1 MPSEQGFQTAFAFSV
16 IIWGCAGAGFKPAS
30 SFPIFFCPLSV
41 LSGFFMSNRPTL
53 LLVDGSSYLYRAYHA
68 MGQNLTAPDGAPTGA
83 LYGVLNMLRRL
94 RSEYPHDYCAV
105 VFDAKGK
112 NFRHQMFEEYKATRP
127 PMPDDLRPQAE
138 ALPDLVRLTGWPVLV
153 IGQVEA
159 DDVIGTLAKQGA
171 EHGLRVIVSTGDKD
185 MAQLVDERVTLVNT
199 MSGETLD
206 IEGVKAK
213 FGVRPDQI
221 RDYLALMGDKVDNV
235 PGVEKCGPKTAVKWL
250 EAYGSLQGV
259 IEHASE
265 IKGKVGENLR
275 AALPRLPLSYDL
287 VTIKT
292 DVDLHAELSDGIE
305 SLRCTTPKWAQLVVD
320 FKRWGFR
327 TWLKEAESRMHEAA
341 DGDLFGSD
349 TIGEQ
354 AALDMETSSERL
366 PEKAV
371 APEKLDYQAV
381 TTEAQFA
388 TLLDKL
394 SQAEKIGI
402 DTETTSL
409 DAMNAALV
417 GISIAFQAGEAVYIP
432 VGHSLTAAP
441 EQLDLQDVLGHLK
454 PYLEN
459 PALKKI
465 GQNLKYDQHV
475 FANYGIAL
483 NGIAGDAMLA
493 SYIIESHLG
502 HGLDELSERWLGL
515 ETITYE
521 SLCGKGAK
529 QIGFADVAIGQATEY
544 AAQDADF
551 ALRLEAH
558 LRAQMDEKQLEMY
571 EKMELPVAQVLFEME
586 RNGVQIDRAE
596 LARQSAELGAE
607 LMKLEQEAYA
617 AAGQPFNLN
626 SPKQLQ
632 EILFDKMGIPTKG
645 LKKTAKG
652 GISTNEAVLEQLAPD
667 YPLPKIILQ
676 NRSLA
681 KLKSTYTDKLPEM
694 ISPKDGRVHTTYA
707 QAVAITGRLASNNPN
722 LQNIPIRTEEG
733 RKVRR
738 AFTAPQGSV
747 IVSADYSQIEL
758 RIMAHLSGDKTLIAA
773 FQNGEDV
780 HRRTAAEV
788 FGTAPENVSSEQRR
802 YAKTINFGLIYGMG
816 QYGLAKSLG
825 IDNLSAKN
833 FIDRYF
839 DRYPGVAEYMQ
850 RTKEQAAAQGYVET
864 LFGRRLYL
872 PDIRNKNANARAGA
886 ERAAINA
893 PMQGT
898 ASDLIKRAMIDV
910 SRWLSECEASPWDE
924 LLQSKLIMQVHDEL
938 VLEVVETELDFVKEK
953 LPQIMAKV
961 DGGLLDVPLVA
972 EVGVGENWEEAH

>member
-1 MPSEQGFQTAFAFSV
+1 MAT
-16 IIWGCAGAGFKPAS
+16 IH
-30 SFPIFFCPLSV
+30 
-41 LSGFFMSNRPTL
+41 TL

-68 MGQNLTAPDGAPTGA
+68 MAQLTAPDGAPTGA
-83 LYGVLNMLRRL
+83 MYGVLNMLRRL
-94 RSEYPHDYCAV
+94 RADYVHDYCAV

-112 NFRHQMFEEYKATRP
+112 NFRHEMFPDYKATRP

-138 ALPDLVRLTGWPVLV
+138 ALPDLVRLMGWPVLV
-153 IGQVEA
+153 IPQVEA
-159 DDVIGTLAKQGA
+159 DDVIGTLAAMAGEA
-171 EHGLRVIVSTGDKD
+171 GWNVVVSTGDKD
-185 MAQLVDERVTLVNT
+185 MAQLVNDRVTLVNT

-206 IEGVKAK
+206 IEGVKEK

-250 EAYGSLQGV
+250 EAYGSLAGV
-259 IEHASE
+259 VEHAAE
-265 IKGKVGENLR
+265 IKGKVGENLQ
-275 AALPRLPLSYDL
+275 AALPQLPLSYDL

-292 DVDLHAELSDGIE
+292 DVDLHTELSDGLE
-305 SLRCTTPKWAQLVVD
+305 SLRRTSPKWSQLAVD

-388 TLLDKL
+388 ALLDKL
-394 SQAEKIGI
+394 SHTDKIGI

-441 EQLDLQDVLGHLK
+441 EQLDLQDVLGRLK
-454 PYLEN
+454 PHLEN

-483 NGIAGDAMLA
+483 NGIVGDSMLA

-529 QIGFADVAIGQATEY
+529 QIGFADVAIEQATEY

-558 LRAQMDEKQLEMY
+558 LRAQMDAKQLEMY

-722 LQNIPIRTEEG
+722 LQNIPIRTAEG
-733 RKVRR
+733 RRVRR

-788 FGTAPENVSSEQRR
+788 FGIAPENVSSEQRR

-825 IDNLSAKN
+825 IDNLSAKT

-839 DRYPGVAEYMQ
+839 ARYPGVAEYMQ
-850 RTKEQAAAQGYVET
+850 RTKEQAAAQGFVET
-864 LFGRRLYL
+864 MFGRRLYL

-910 SRWLSECEASPWDE
+910 SRWLASDD
-924 LLQSKLIMQVHDEL
+924 LKSKLIMQVHDEL
-938 VLEVVETELDFVKEK
+938 VLEVPEAELDLVKEK

-961 DGGLLDVPLVA
+961 DEGMLKVPLVA
-972 EVGVGENWEEAH
+972 EVGVGMNWEEAH

>member
-1 MPSEQGFQTAFAFSV
+1 
-16 IIWGCAGAGFKPAS
+16 
-30 SFPIFFCPLSV
+30 
-41 LSGFFMSNRPTL
+41 MSNRPTL

-292 DVDLHAELSDGIE
+292 DVDLHAELSDGLE
-305 SLRCTTPKWAQLVVD
+305 SLRRTAPKWAQLVVD

-558 LRAQMDEKQLEMY
+558 LHAQMDEKQLEMY

-722 LQNIPIRTEEG
+722 LQNIPIRTAEG
-733 RKVRR
+733 RRVRR

-788 FGTAPENVSSEQRR
+788 FGIAPENVSSEQRR

-825 IDNLSAKN
+825 IDNISAKN

-839 DRYPGVAEYMQ
+839 ARYPGVAEYMQ

-910 SRWLSECEASPWDE
+910 RNWLSDGIG
-924 LLQSKLIMQVHDEL
+924 SKLVMQVHDEL

>member
-1 MPSEQGFQTAFAFSV
+1 
-16 IIWGCAGAGFKPAS
+16 
-30 SFPIFFCPLSV
+30 
-41 LSGFFMSNRPTL
+41 MSNRPTL

-68 MGQNLTAPDGAPTGA
+68 MAQLTAPDGAPTGA
-83 LYGVLNMLRRL
+83 MYGVLNMLRRL
-94 RSEYPHDYCAV
+94 RADYVHDYCAV

-112 NFRHQMFEEYKATRP
+112 NFRHEMFSDYKATRP

-259 IEHASE
+259 IEHAAE
-265 IKGKVGENLR
+265 IKGKVGENLQ
-275 AALPRLPLSYDL
+275 AALPQLPLSYDL

-305 SLRCTTPKWAQLVVD
+305 SLRRTTPKWAQLVVD

-327 TWLKEAESRMHEAA
+327 TWLKEAESNMNTGST
-341 DGDLFGSD
+341 DDLFGSD
-349 TIGEQ
+349 SIGEQ
-354 AALDMETSSERL
+354 AALNAEMPFEKQA
-366 PEKAV
+366 EKAT

-388 TLLDKL
+388 ALLDKL
-394 SQAEKIGI
+394 SRADTIGI

-409 DAMNAALV
+409 DAMNASLV

-441 EQLDLQDVLGHLK
+441 EQLDLQDVLGRLK
-454 PYLEN
+454 PHLEN

-529 QIGFADVAIGQATEY
+529 QIGFADVAIEQATEY

-558 LRAQMDEKQLEMY
+558 LRAQMDAKQLEMY

-722 LQNIPIRTEEG
+722 LQNIPIRTAEG
-733 RKVRR
+733 RRVRR

-788 FGTAPENVSSEQRR
+788 FGIAPENVSPEQRR

-825 IDNLSAKN
+825 IDNISAKN

-839 DRYPGVAEYMQ
+839 ARYPGVAEYMQ
-850 RTKEQAAAQGYVET
+850 RTKEQAAAQGFVET

-872 PDIRNKNANARAGA
+872 PDIHNKNANARAGA

-961 DGGLLDVPLVA
+961 GGGLLDVPLVA
-972 EVGVGENWEEAH
+972 EVGVGEYWEEAH

>member
-1 MPSEQGFQTAFAFSV
+1 M
-16 IIWGCAGAGFKPAS
+16 S
-30 SFPIFFCPLSV
+30 S
-41 LSGFFMSNRPTL
+41 RPTL

-68 MGQNLTAPDGAPTGA
+68 MAQLTAPDGAPTGA

-94 RSEYPHDYCAV
+94 RADYVHDYCAV

-112 NFRHQMFEEYKATRP
+112 NFRHEMFADYKATRP

-138 ALPDLVRLTGWPVLV
+138 ALPDLVRLMGWPVLV
-153 IGQVEA
+153 VPQVEA
-159 DDVIGTLAKQGA
+159 DDVIGTLAAQGGA
-171 EHGLRVIVSTGDKD
+171 AGWDVVISTGDKD
-185 MAQLVDERVTLVNT
+185 MAQLVNERVTLVNT

-206 IEGVKAK
+206 IDGVKAK
-213 FGVRPDQI
+213 FGVRPNQI

-250 EAYGSLQGV
+250 EAYETLSGV
-259 IEHASE
+259 MEHAGE
-265 IKGKVGENLR
+265 IKGKVGENLQ
-275 AALPRLPLSYDL
+275 AALSQLPLSYDL

-292 DVDLHAELSDGIE
+292 DVDLHAELSDGLE
-305 SLRCTTPKWAQLVVD
+305 SLRRTPPKWAQLAAD
-320 FKRWGFR
+320 FKRWGFK

-341 DGDLFGSD
+341 DGDLFGSAD
-349 TIGEQ
+349 VGER
-354 AALDMETSSERL
+354 AALALEMPSEKQ
-366 PEKAV
+366 PEKAA
-371 APEKLDYQAV
+371 APEKLNYQAV
-381 TTEAQFA
+381 TTETELAA
-388 TLLDKL
+388 LLDKL
-394 SQAEKIGI
+394 SKAEQIGI

-409 DAMNAALV
+409 DAMTAQLV

-432 VGHSLTAAP
+432 LGHSLTAAP
-441 EQLDLQDVLGHLK
+441 QQLDLQNTLGRLK

-459 PALKKI
+459 GSLKKI

-483 NGIAGDAMLA
+483 RGIAGDAMLA
-493 SYIIESHLG
+493 SYIVESHLG

-515 ETITYE
+515 PTITYE

-529 QIGFADVAIGQATEY
+529 QISFADVAVEQATEY

-558 LRAQMDEKQLEMY
+558 LRAQMDDKQLEMY
-571 EKMELPVAQVLFEME
+571 RDMELPVAQVLFEME
-586 RNGVQIDRAE
+586 RNGVHIDRAE
-596 LARQSAELGAE
+596 LAAQSSELGAA
-607 LMKLEQEAYA
+607 LLKLEEQAFQT
-617 AAGQPFNLN
+617 AGQPFNLN

-645 LKKTAKG
+645 LKKTASG

-667 YPLPKIILQ
+667 YPLPKIILE

-694 ISPKDGRVHTTYA
+694 INPRTGRVHTTYA
-707 QAVAITGRLASNNPN
+707 QAVAITGRLASSNPN
-722 LQNIPIRTEEG
+722 LQNIPLRTAEG
-733 RKVRR
+733 RRVRR
-738 AFTAPQGSV
+738 AFTAPEGRL

-758 RIMAHLSGDKTLIAA
+758 RIMAHLSGDKTLMAA

-788 FGTAPENVSSEQRR
+788 FGIAPENVSPEQRR

-839 DRYPGVAEYMQ
+839 ARYPGVAEYMQ
-850 RTKEQAAAQGYVET
+850 RTKEAAAAQGYVET

-872 PDIRNKNANARAGA
+872 PDIRAKNANVRAGA

-898 ASDLIKRAMIDV
+898 ASDLIKRAMIAV
-910 SRWLSECEASPWDE
+910 SNRLHSDGLA
-924 LLQSKLIMQVHDEL
+924 SKLIMQVHDEL
-938 VLEVVETELDFVKEK
+938 VLEVLESELETVKEM
-953 LPQIMAKV
+953 LPQVMAEV
-961 DGGLLDVPLVA
+961 DGGLLNVPLVA
-972 EVGVGENWEEAH
+972 EVGIGGNWDDAH

>member
-1 MPSEQGFQTAFAFSV
+1 
-16 IIWGCAGAGFKPAS
+16 
-30 SFPIFFCPLSV
+30 
-41 LSGFFMSNRPTL
+41 MSNRPTL

-68 MGQNLTAPDGAPTGA
+68 MGQNLSAPDGVPTGA

-259 IEHASE
+259 MEHASE

-305 SLRCTTPKWAQLVVD
+305 SLRRTAPKWAQLVVD

-327 TWLKEAESRMHEAA
+327 TWLKEAESNMNTGST
-341 DGDLFGSD
+341 DDLFGSD
-349 TIGEQ
+349 SIGEQ
-354 AALDMETSSERL
+354 AALNAEMPFEKQA
-366 PEKAV
+366 EKAT

-388 TLLDKL
+388 ALLDKL
-394 SQAEKIGI
+394 SRADTIGI

-409 DAMNAALV
+409 DAMNASLV

-441 EQLDLQDVLGHLK
+441 EQLDLQDVLGRLK
-454 PYLEN
+454 PHLGN

-596 LARQSAELGAE
+596 LTRQSAELGAE

-722 LQNIPIRTEEG
+722 LQNIPIRTAEG
-733 RKVRR
+733 RRVRR

-839 DRYPGVAEYMQ
+839 ARYPGVAEYMQ

-872 PDIRNKNANARAGA
+872 PDIRNKNTNARAGA

-910 SRWLSECEASPWDE
+910 RNCLSDGIG
-924 LLQSKLIMQVHDEL
+924 SKLVMQVHDEL

>member
-1 MPSEQGFQTAFAFSV
+1 
-16 IIWGCAGAGFKPAS
+16 
-30 SFPIFFCPLSV
+30 
-41 LSGFFMSNRPTL
+41 MSNRPTL

-68 MGQNLTAPDGAPTGA
+68 MAQLTAPDGAPTGA

-250 EAYGSLQGV
+250 EAYGSLAGV
-259 IEHASE
+259 MEHAAE

-275 AALPRLPLSYDL
+275 AALQRLPLSYDL

-292 DVDLHAELSDGIE
+292 DVDLHTELSDGIE
-305 SLRCTTPKWAQLVVD
+305 SLRRTAPKWAQLVVD

-349 TIGEQ
+349 SIGEQ
-354 AALDMETSSERL
+354 AALNAEVPSEKQ
-366 PEKAV
+366 PELAPT
-371 APEKLDYQAV
+371 PEKLDYQAV
-381 TTEAQFA
+381 TTEAQLA
-388 TLLDKL
+388 ALLDKL
-394 SQAEKIGI
+394 SQADTIGI

-409 DAMNAALV
+409 DAMNASLV
-417 GISIAFQAGEAVYIP
+417 GISIAFQAGEAIYIP

-441 EQLDLQDVLGHLK
+441 EQIDLQDVLGRLK
-454 PYLEN
+454 PHLEN

-722 LQNIPIRTEEG
+722 LQNIPIRTAEG
-733 RKVRR
+733 RRVRR

-758 RIMAHLSGDKTLIAA
+758 RIMAHLSGDKTLITA

-788 FGTAPENVSSEQRR
+788 FGIAPENVSSEQRR

-825 IDNLSAKN
+825 IDNISAKT

-839 DRYPGVAEYMQ
+839 ARYPGVAEYMQ
-850 RTKEQAAAQGYVET
+850 RTKEQAAAQGFVET

-910 SRWLSECEASPWDE
+910 RNCLSDGIG
-924 LLQSKLIMQVHDEL
+924 SKLVMQVHDEL

>member
-1 MPSEQGFQTAFAFSV
+1 
-16 IIWGCAGAGFKPAS
+16 
-30 SFPIFFCPLSV
+30 
-41 LSGFFMSNRPTL
+41 MSKPTL

-68 MGQNLTAPDGAPTGA
+68 MAQLSAPDGAPTGA

-94 RSEYPHDYCAV
+94 RADYVHDYCAV

-112 NFRHQMFEEYKATRP
+112 NFRHEMFPEYKATRP

-138 ALPDLVRLTGWPVLV
+138 ALPNLVRLMGWPVLV
-153 IGQVEA
+153 IPQVEA
-159 DDVIGTLAKQGA
+159 DDVIGTLAAMAGEA
-171 EHGLRVIVSTGDKD
+171 GWNVVVSTGDKD
-185 MAQLVDERVTLVNT
+185 MAQLVNERVTLVNT
-199 MSGETLD
+199 MSGEKLD
-206 IEGVKAK
+206 IEGVKEK

-250 EAYGSLQGV
+250 EAYGSLAGV
-259 IEHASE
+259 VEHAAE
-265 IKGKVGENLR
+265 IKGKVGENLQ
-275 AALPRLPLSYDL
+275 AALPQLPLSYDL

-292 DVDLHAELSDGIE
+292 DVDLHSELSDGLE
-305 SLRCTTPKWAQLVVD
+305 SLRRTSPKWSQLAVD

-341 DGDLFGSD
+341 DSDLFGSD

-366 PEKAV
+366 PEKAI

-388 TLLDKL
+388 ALLDKL
-394 SQAEKIGI
+394 SQADKIGI

-409 DAMNAALV
+409 DAMNASLV
-417 GISIAFQAGEAVYIP
+417 GISIALQSGEAVYIP

-441 EQLDLQDVLGHLK
+441 EQLDLQDVLGRLK
-454 PYLEN
+454 PHLEN

-529 QIGFADVAIGQATEY
+529 QIGFADVAIEQATEY

-558 LRAQMDEKQLEMY
+558 LRAQMDTKQLEMY

-652 GISTNEAVLEQLAPD
+652 SISTNEAVLEQLAPD

-722 LQNIPIRTEEG
+722 LQNIPIRTAEG
-733 RKVRR
+733 RRVRR

-788 FGTAPENVSSEQRR
+788 FGIAPENVSSEQRR

-825 IDNLSAKN
+825 IDNLSAKT

-839 DRYPGVAEYMQ
+839 ARYPGVAEYMQ

-872 PDIRNKNANARAGA
+872 PDIHNKNANARAGA

-910 SRWLSECEASPWDE
+910 SLWLSDD

-938 VLEVVETELDFVKEK
+938 VLEVPEAELDLVKEK

-961 DGGLLDVPLVA
+961 DEGMLKVPLVA
-972 EVGVGENWEEAH
+972 EVGVGMNWEEAH

>member
-1 MPSEQGFQTAFAFSV
+1 
-16 IIWGCAGAGFKPAS
+16 
-30 SFPIFFCPLSV
+30 
-41 LSGFFMSNRPTL
+41 MSNRPTL

-265 IKGKVGENLR
+265 IKGKVGENLQ
-275 AALPRLPLSYDL
+275 AALPQLPLSYDL

-305 SLRCTTPKWAQLVVD
+305 SLRRTAPKWAQLVVD

-327 TWLKEAESRMHEAA
+327 TWLKEAESNMNTGST
-341 DGDLFGSD
+341 DDLFGSD
-349 TIGEQ
+349 SIGEQ
-354 AALDMETSSERL
+354 AALNAEMPFEKQA
-366 PEKAV
+366 EKAT

-388 TLLDKL
+388 ALLDKL
-394 SQAEKIGI
+394 SRADTIGI

-409 DAMNAALV
+409 DAMNASLV

-441 EQLDLQDVLGHLK
+441 EQLDLQDVLGRLK
-454 PYLEN
+454 PHLEN

-586 RNGVQIDRAE
+586 RNGVQIDRTE
-596 LARQSAELGAE
+596 LARQSAELGVE

-681 KLKSTYTDKLPEM
+681 KLKSTYTDKLPDM
-694 ISPKDGRVHTTYA
+694 ISPRDNRVHTTYA

-722 LQNIPIRTEEG
+722 LQNIPIRTAEG
-733 RKVRR
+733 RRVRR
-738 AFTAPQGSV
+738 AFTAPPGSV

-788 FGTAPENVSSEQRR
+788 FGTAPENVSPEQRR

-839 DRYPGVAEYMQ
+839 ARYPGVAEYMQ
-850 RTKEQAAAQGYVET
+850 RTKEQAAAQGFVET

-910 SRWLSECEASPWDE
+910 SRWLVSDD
-924 LLQSKLIMQVHDEL
+924 LKSKLIMQVHDEL

-961 DGGLLDVPLVA
+961 GGGLLDVPLVA

>member
-1 MPSEQGFQTAFAFSV
+1 
-16 IIWGCAGAGFKPAS
+16 
-30 SFPIFFCPLSV
+30 
-41 LSGFFMSNRPTL
+41 MSKPTL

-68 MGQNLTAPDGAPTGA
+68 MAQLSAPDGAPTGA

-94 RSEYPHDYCAV
+94 RADYVHDYCAV

-112 NFRHQMFEEYKATRP
+112 NFRHEMFPDYKATRP
-127 PMPDDLRPQAE
+127 PMPNDLRPQAE
-138 ALPDLVRLTGWPVLV
+138 ALPDLVRLMGWPVLV
-153 IGQVEA
+153 IPQVEA
-159 DDVIGTLAKQGA
+159 DDVIGTLAAMAGEA
-171 EHGLRVIVSTGDKD
+171 GWNVVVSTGDKD
-185 MAQLVDERVTLVNT
+185 MAQLVNDRVTLVNT

-206 IEGVKAK
+206 IEGVKEK

-250 EAYGSLQGV
+250 EAYGSLAGV
-259 IEHASE
+259 MEHAAE
-265 IKGKVGENLR
+265 IKGKVGENLQ
-275 AALPRLPLSYDL
+275 AALPQLPLSYDL

-292 DVDLHAELSDGIE
+292 DVDLHTELSDGLE
-305 SLRCTTPKWAQLVVD
+305 SLRRTSPKWSQLAVD

-354 AALDMETSSERL
+354 AAL
-366 PEKAV
+366 
-371 APEKLDYQAV
+371 
-381 TTEAQFA
+381 FA
-388 TLLDKL
+388 EMP
-394 SQAEKIGI
+394 SVEEKITAPTVPIHYRVITTHKSLNKLLNMLSSAARHKGGRNPIHLTSLRKRKNARTSFKDNFLSTKRKNRIAKNAIPRPVAI

-441 EQLDLQDVLGHLK
+441 EQLDLQDVLGRLK
-454 PYLEN
+454 PHLEN

-558 LRAQMDEKQLEMY
+558 LRAQMDAKQLEMY

-722 LQNIPIRTEEG
+722 LQNIPIRTAEG
-733 RKVRR
+733 RRVRR

-788 FGTAPENVSSEQRR
+788 FGIAPENVSSEQRR

-825 IDNLSAKN
+825 IDNLSAKT

-839 DRYPGVAEYMQ
+839 ARYPGVAEYMQ
-850 RTKEQAAAQGYVET
+850 RTKEQAAAQGFVET

-910 SRWLSECEASPWDE
+910 SHWLISDD
-924 LLQSKLIMQVHDEL
+924 LQSKLIMQVHDEL
-938 VLEVVETELDFVKEK
+938 VLEVPEAELDLVKEK

-961 DGGLLDVPLVA
+961 DEGMLKVPLVA
-972 EVGVGENWEEAH
+972 EVGVGMNWEEAH

>member
-1 MPSEQGFQTAFAFSV
+1 
-16 IIWGCAGAGFKPAS
+16 
-30 SFPIFFCPLSV
+30 
-41 LSGFFMSNRPTL
+41 MSNRPTL

-259 IEHASE
+259 MEHASE

-305 SLRCTTPKWAQLVVD
+305 SLRRTAPKWAQLVVD

-327 TWLKEAESRMHEAA
+327 TWLKEAESNMNTGST
-341 DGDLFGSD
+341 DDVFGSD
-349 TIGEQ
+349 SIGEQ
-354 AALDMETSSERL
+354 AALNAEMPSEKQA
-366 PEKAV
+366 EKAT
-371 APEKLDYQAV
+371 APERLDYQAV

-388 TLLDKL
+388 ALLDKL
-394 SQAEKIGI
+394 SRANTIGI

-409 DAMNAALV
+409 DAMNASLV

-441 EQLDLQDVLGHLK
+441 EQLDLQDVLGRLK
-454 PYLEN
+454 PHLGN

-607 LMKLEQEAYA
+607 LMKLEQQAYA
-617 AAGQPFNLN
+617 AADQPFNLN

-722 LQNIPIRTEEG
+722 LQNIPIRTAEG
-733 RKVRR
+733 RRVRR

-780 HRRTAAEV
+780 HRHTAAEV

-839 DRYPGVAEYMQ
+839 ARYPGVAEYMQ

-910 SRWLSECEASPWDE
+910 RNCLSDGIG
-924 LLQSKLIMQVHDEL
+924 SKLVMQVHDEL

>member
-1 MPSEQGFQTAFAFSV
+1 
-16 IIWGCAGAGFKPAS
+16 
-30 SFPIFFCPLSV
+30 
-41 LSGFFMSNRPTL
+41 MSNKPTL

-68 MGQNLTAPDGAPTGA
+68 MGQNLSAPDGAPTGA
-83 LYGVLNMLRRL
+83 MYGVLNMLRRL
-94 RSEYPHDYCAV
+94 RADYVHDYCAV

-112 NFRHQMFEEYKATRP
+112 NFRHEMFPDYKATRP
-127 PMPDDLRPQAE
+127 PMPDDLCPQAE
-138 ALPDLVRLTGWPVLV
+138 ALPDLVRLMGWPVLV
-153 IGQVEA
+153 IPQVEA
-159 DDVIGTLAKQGA
+159 DDVIGTLAKMASEAGWN
-171 EHGLRVIVSTGDKD
+171 VVVSTGDKD
-185 MAQLVDERVTLVNT
+185 MAQLVNERVTLVNT

-206 IEGVKAK
+206 IEGVKEK

-250 EAYGSLQGV
+250 EAYGSLAGV
-259 IEHASE
+259 MEHAAE
-265 IKGKVGENLR
+265 IKGKVGENLQ
-275 AALPRLPLSYDL
+275 AALEQLPLSYNL

-292 DVDLHAELSDGIE
+292 DVDLHTELSDGLE
-305 SLRCTTPKWAQLVVD
+305 SLRRTSPKWSQLAVD

-354 AALDMETSSERL
+354 AALDMETQ
-366 PEKAV
+366 PEKQPELAP
-371 APEKLDYQAV
+371 APEKLDYQAI

-388 TLLDKL
+388 ALLDKL
-394 SQAEKIGI
+394 AQADKIGI

-441 EQLDLQDVLGHLK
+441 EQLDLQDVLGRLK
-454 PYLEN
+454 PHLEN

-475 FANYGIAL
+475 FANYDIAL
-483 NGIAGDAMLA
+483 NGIAGDSMLA

-529 QIGFADVAIGQATEY
+529 QISFADVAIGQATEY

-558 LRAQMDEKQLEMY
+558 LRAQMDAKQLEMY

-694 ISPKDGRVHTTYA
+694 ITA
-707 QAVAITGRLASNNPN
+707 
-722 LQNIPIRTEEG
+722 EG
-733 RKVRR
+733 RRVRR

-825 IDNLSAKN
+825 IDNISAKN

-839 DRYPGVAEYMQ
+839 ARYPSVAEYMQ
-850 RTKEQAAAQGYVET
+850 RTKEQAADQGFVET

-872 PDIRNKNANARAGA
+872 PDIHNKNANARAGA

-910 SRWLSECEASPWDE
+910 SRWLD
-924 LLQSKLIMQVHDEL
+924 LDGLKTKLIMQVHDEL
-938 VLEVVETELDFVKEK
+938 VLEVPEAELDLVKEK

-961 DGGLLDVPLVA
+961 DEGMLNVPLVA
-972 EVGVGENWEEAH
+972 EVGVGMNWEEAH

>member
-1 MPSEQGFQTAFAFSV
+1 
-16 IIWGCAGAGFKPAS
+16 
-30 SFPIFFCPLSV
+30 
-41 LSGFFMSNRPTL
+41 MSNRPTL

-199 MSGETLD
+199 MSSETLD

-250 EAYGSLQGV
+250 EAYGSLAGV
-259 IEHASE
+259 MEHASE
-265 IKGKVGENLR
+265 IKGKVGENLQ
-275 AALPRLPLSYDL
+275 AALPQLPLSYDL

-305 SLRCTTPKWAQLVVD
+305 SLRRTTPKWAQLVVD

-327 TWLKEAESRMHEAA
+327 TWLKEAESNMNTGST
-341 DGDLFGSD
+341 DDLFGSD
-349 TIGEQ
+349 SIGEQ
-354 AALDMETSSERL
+354 AALNAEMPFEKQA
-366 PEKAV
+366 EKAT

-388 TLLDKL
+388 ALLDKL
-394 SQAEKIGI
+394 SRADTIGI

-409 DAMNAALV
+409 DAMNASLV

-441 EQLDLQDVLGHLK
+441 EQLDLQDVLGRLK
-454 PYLEN
+454 PHLEN

-483 NGIAGDAMLA
+483 NGIAGDSMLA

-502 HGLDELSERWLGL
+502 HGLDELSGRWLGL

-924 LLQSKLIMQVHDEL
+924 LLQSKLVMQVHDEL

>member
-1 MPSEQGFQTAFAFSV
+1 
-16 IIWGCAGAGFKPAS
+16 
-30 SFPIFFCPLSV
+30 
-41 LSGFFMSNRPTL
+41 MSNRPTL

-259 IEHASE
+259 MEHASE

-305 SLRCTTPKWAQLVVD
+305 SLRRTAPKWAQLVVD

-327 TWLKEAESRMHEAA
+327 TWLKEAESNMNTGST
-341 DGDLFGSD
+341 DDVFGSD
-349 TIGEQ
+349 SIGEQ
-354 AALDMETSSERL
+354 AALNAEMPSEKQA
-366 PEKAV
+366 EKAT
-371 APEKLDYQAV
+371 APERLDYQAV
-381 TTEAQFA
+381 TTETQFA
-388 TLLDKL
+388 ALLDKL
-394 SQAEKIGI
+394 SRANTIGI

-409 DAMNAALV
+409 DAMNASLV

-441 EQLDLQDVLGHLK
+441 EQLDLQDVLGRLK
-454 PYLEN
+454 PHLGN

-607 LMKLEQEAYA
+607 LMKLEQQAYA
-617 AAGQPFNLN
+617 AADQPFNLN

-722 LQNIPIRTEEG
+722 LQNIPIRTAEG
-733 RKVRR
+733 RRVRR

-839 DRYPGVAEYMQ
+839 ARYPGVAEYMQ

-910 SRWLSECEASPWDE
+910 RNCLSDGIG
-924 LLQSKLIMQVHDEL
+924 SKLVMQVHDEL

>member
-1 MPSEQGFQTAFAFSV
+1 
-16 IIWGCAGAGFKPAS
+16 
-30 SFPIFFCPLSV
+30 
-41 LSGFFMSNRPTL
+41 MSNRPTL

-199 MSGETLD
+199 MSSETLD

-250 EAYGSLQGV
+250 EAYGSLAGV
-259 IEHASE
+259 MEHASE
-265 IKGKVGENLR
+265 IKGKVGENLQ
-275 AALPRLPLSYDL
+275 AALPQLPLSYDL

-305 SLRCTTPKWAQLVVD
+305 SLRRTTPKWAQLVVD

-327 TWLKEAESRMHEAA
+327 TWLKEAESNMNTGST
-341 DGDLFGSD
+341 DDLFGSD
-349 TIGEQ
+349 SIGEQ
-354 AALDMETSSERL
+354 AALNAEMPFEKQA
-366 PEKAV
+366 EKAT

-388 TLLDKL
+388 ALLDKL
-394 SQAEKIGI
+394 SRADTIGI

-409 DAMNAALV
+409 DAMNASLV

-441 EQLDLQDVLGHLK
+441 EQLDLQDVLGRLK
-454 PYLEN
+454 PHLGN

-617 AAGQPFNLN
+617 AASQPFNLN

-839 DRYPGVAEYMQ
+839 ARYPGVAEYMQ

>member
-1 MPSEQGFQTAFAFSV
+1 
-16 IIWGCAGAGFKPAS
+16 
-30 SFPIFFCPLSV
+30 
-41 LSGFFMSNRPTL
+41 MSKPTL

-68 MGQNLTAPDGAPTGA
+68 MAQLSAPDGAPTGA

-94 RSEYPHDYCAV
+94 RADYVHDYCAV

-112 NFRHQMFEEYKATRP
+112 NFRHEMFPDYKATRP

-138 ALPDLVRLTGWPVLV
+138 ALPDLVRLMGWPVLV
-153 IGQVEA
+153 IPQVEA
-159 DDVIGTLAKQGA
+159 DDVIGTLAAMAGEA
-171 EHGLRVIVSTGDKD
+171 GWNVVVSTGDKD
-185 MAQLVDERVTLVNT
+185 MAQLVNERVTLVNT

-206 IEGVKAK
+206 IEGVKEK

-250 EAYGSLQGV
+250 EAYGSLAGV
-259 IEHASE
+259 MEHAAE
-265 IKGKVGENLR
+265 IKGKVGENLQ
-275 AALPRLPLSYDL
+275 AALPQLPLSYDL

-292 DVDLHAELSDGIE
+292 DVDLHAELSEGLE
-305 SLRCTTPKWAQLVVD
+305 SLRRTSPKWSQLAVD

-354 AALDMETSSERL
+354 AAL
-366 PEKAV
+366 
-371 APEKLDYQAV
+371 
-381 TTEAQFA
+381 FA
-388 TLLDKL
+388 EMP
-394 SQAEKIGI
+394 SVEEKITAPNVPIHYRVITTHKSLNKLLSMLSSAARHKGGRNPIHLTSLRKRKNARTSFKDSFLSTKRKKRIAKNAIPRPVAI

-409 DAMNAALV
+409 DAMNASLV

-441 EQLDLQDVLGHLK
+441 EQLDLQDVLGRLK
-454 PYLEN
+454 PHLEN

-529 QIGFADVAIGQATEY
+529 QISFADVAIEQATEY

-558 LRAQMDEKQLEMY
+558 LRAQMDAKQLEMY

-722 LQNIPIRTEEG
+722 LQNIPIRTAEG
-733 RKVRR
+733 RRVRR

-788 FGTAPENVSSEQRR
+788 FGTAPENVSPEQRR

-825 IDNLSAKN
+825 IDNLSAKT

-839 DRYPGVAEYMQ
+839 ARYPGVAEYMQ
-850 RTKEQAAAQGYVET
+850 RTKEQAAAQGFVET

-910 SRWLSECEASPWDE
+910 SRWLVSDD
-924 LLQSKLIMQVHDEL
+924 LKSKLIMQVHDEL
-938 VLEVVETELDFVKEK
+938 VLEVPEAELDLVKEK

-961 DGGLLDVPLVA
+961 DEGMLKVPLVA
-972 EVGVGENWEEAH
+972 EVGVGMNWEEAH

>member
-1 MPSEQGFQTAFAFSV
+1 MAT
-16 IIWGCAGAGFKPAS
+16 IH
-30 SFPIFFCPLSV
+30 
-41 LSGFFMSNRPTL
+41 TL

-68 MGQNLTAPDGAPTGA
+68 MAQLTAPDGAPTGA

-94 RSEYPHDYCAV
+94 RADYVHDYCAV

-112 NFRHQMFEEYKATRP
+112 NFRHEMFPDYKATRP

-138 ALPDLVRLTGWPVLV
+138 ALPDLVRLMGWPVLV
-153 IGQVEA
+153 IPQVEA
-159 DDVIGTLAKQGA
+159 DDVIGTLAKMASEVGWN
-171 EHGLRVIVSTGDKD
+171 VVVSTGDKD
-185 MAQLVDERVTLVNT
+185 MAQLVNERVTLVNT

-206 IEGVKAK
+206 IEGVKEK

-250 EAYGSLQGV
+250 EAYGSLAGV
-259 IEHASE
+259 MEHVGE
-265 IKGKVGENLR
+265 VKGKVGENLQ
-275 AALPRLPLSYDL
+275 AALEQLPLSYDL

-292 DVDLHAELSDGIE
+292 DVDLHTELSDGIE
-305 SLRCTTPKWAQLVVD
+305 SLRRTSPKWSQLAVD

-366 PEKAV
+366 HEKAV

-381 TTEAQFA
+381 ITEAQFA
-388 TLLDKL
+388 ALLDKL
-394 SQAEKIGI
+394 AQTDKIGI

-409 DAMNAALV
+409 DAMNASLV

-441 EQLDLQDVLGHLK
+441 EQLDLQDVLGRLK
-454 PYLEN
+454 PHLEN

-502 HGLDELSERWLGL
+502 HGLDELSGRWLGL

-558 LRAQMDEKQLEMY
+558 LRAQMDAKQLEMY

-694 ISPKDGRVHTTYA
+694 ISPRDNRVHTTYA

-722 LQNIPIRTEEG
+722 LQNIPIRTAEG
-733 RKVRR
+733 RRVRR
-738 AFTAPQGSV
+738 AFTAPPGSV

-788 FGTAPENVSSEQRR
+788 FGTAPENVSPEQRR

-839 DRYPGVAEYMQ
+839 ARYPGVAEYMQ
-850 RTKEQAAAQGYVET
+850 RTKEQAAAQGFVET

-910 SRWLSECEASPWDE
+910 SRWLVSDD
-924 LLQSKLIMQVHDEL
+924 LKSKLIMQVHDEL
-938 VLEVVETELDFVKEK
+938 VLEVPEAELDLVKEK

-961 DGGLLDVPLVA
+961 DEGMLKVPLVA

>member
-1 MPSEQGFQTAFAFSV
+1 
-16 IIWGCAGAGFKPAS
+16 
-30 SFPIFFCPLSV
+30 
-41 LSGFFMSNRPTL
+41 MSNRPTL

-185 MAQLVDERVTLVNT
+185 MAHLVDERVTLVNT

-259 IEHASE
+259 MEHASE

-305 SLRCTTPKWAQLVVD
+305 SLRRTAPKWAQLVVD

-327 TWLKEAESRMHEAA
+327 TWLKEAESNMNTGST
-341 DGDLFGSD
+341 DDVFGSD
-349 TIGEQ
+349 SIGEQ
-354 AALDMETSSERL
+354 AALNAEMPSEKQA
-366 PEKAV
+366 EKAT
-371 APEKLDYQAV
+371 APERLDYQAV

-388 TLLDKL
+388 ALLDKL
-394 SQAEKIGI
+394 SRANTIGI

-409 DAMNAALV
+409 DAMNASLV

-441 EQLDLQDVLGHLK
+441 EQLDLQDVLGRLK
-454 PYLEN
+454 PHLGN

-607 LMKLEQEAYA
+607 LMKLEQQAYA
-617 AAGQPFNLN
+617 AADQPFNLN

-722 LQNIPIRTEEG
+722 LQNIPIRTAEG
-733 RKVRR
+733 RRVRR

-839 DRYPGVAEYMQ
+839 ARYPGVAEYMQ

-910 SRWLSECEASPWDE
+910 RNCLSDGIG
-924 LLQSKLIMQVHDEL
+924 SKLVMQVHDEL

>member
-1 MPSEQGFQTAFAFSV
+1 
-16 IIWGCAGAGFKPAS
+16 
-30 SFPIFFCPLSV
+30 
-41 LSGFFMSNRPTL
+41 MSNRPTL

-68 MGQNLTAPDGAPTGA
+68 MAQLTAPDGAPTGA
-83 LYGVLNMLRRL
+83 MYGVLNMLRRL
-94 RSEYPHDYCAV
+94 RADYVHDYCAV

-112 NFRHQMFEEYKATRP
+112 NFRHEMFPDYKATRP

-138 ALPDLVRLTGWPVLV
+138 ALPDLVRLIGWPVLV
-153 IGQVEA
+153 IPQVEA
-159 DDVIGTLAKQGA
+159 DDVIGTLAAMAGEA
-171 EHGLRVIVSTGDKD
+171 GWNVVVSTGDKD
-185 MAQLVDERVTLVNT
+185 MAQLVNERVTLVNT

-250 EAYGSLQGV
+250 EAYGSLAGV
-259 IEHASE
+259 MEHAAE

-275 AALPRLPLSYDL
+275 AALQRLPLSYDL

-292 DVDLHAELSDGIE
+292 DVDLHTELSDGIE
-305 SLRCTTPKWAQLVVD
+305 SLRRTAPKWAQLVVD

-349 TIGEQ
+349 SIGEQ
-354 AALDMETSSERL
+354 AALNAEVPSEKQ
-366 PEKAV
+366 PELAPT
-371 APEKLDYQAV
+371 PEKLDYQAV

-388 TLLDKL
+388 ALLDKL
-394 SQAEKIGI
+394 SRADTIGI

-409 DAMNAALV
+409 DAMNASLV

-441 EQLDLQDVLGHLK
+441 EQLDLQDVLGRLK
-454 PYLEN
+454 PHLEN

-529 QIGFADVAIGQATEY
+529 QISFADVAIGQATEY

-558 LRAQMDEKQLEMY
+558 LRAQMDAKQLEMY

-596 LARQSAELGAE
+596 LSRQSAELGAE

-617 AAGQPFNLN
+617 VAGQPFNLN

-722 LQNIPIRTEEG
+722 LQNIPIRTAEG
-733 RKVRR
+733 RRVRR

-758 RIMAHLSGDKTLIAA
+758 RIMAHLSGDKTLITA

-788 FGTAPENVSSEQRR
+788 FGIAPENVSSEQRR

-825 IDNLSAKN
+825 IDNISAKT

-839 DRYPGVAEYMQ
+839 ARYPGVAEYMQ
-850 RTKEQAAAQGYVET
+850 RTKEQAAAQGFVET

-910 SRWLSECEASPWDE
+910 RNCLSDGIG
-924 LLQSKLIMQVHDEL
+924 SKLVMQVHDEL

>member
-1 MPSEQGFQTAFAFSV
+1 
-16 IIWGCAGAGFKPAS
+16 
-30 SFPIFFCPLSV
+30 
-41 LSGFFMSNRPTL
+41 MSNRPTL

-68 MGQNLTAPDGAPTGA
+68 MAQLTAPDGAPTGA
-83 LYGVLNMLRRL
+83 MYGVLNMLRRL
-94 RSEYPHDYCAV
+94 RADYVHDYCAV

-112 NFRHQMFEEYKATRP
+112 NFRHEMFPDYKATRP

-138 ALPDLVRLTGWPVLV
+138 ALPDLVRLIGWPVLV
-153 IGQVEA
+153 IPQVEA
-159 DDVIGTLAKQGA
+159 DDVIGTLAAMAGEA
-171 EHGLRVIVSTGDKD
+171 GWNVVVSTGDKD
-185 MAQLVDERVTLVNT
+185 MAQLVNERVTLVNT

-250 EAYGSLQGV
+250 EAYGSLAGV
-259 IEHASE
+259 MEHAAE

-275 AALPRLPLSYDL
+275 AALQRLPLSYDL

-292 DVDLHAELSDGIE
+292 DVDLHTELSDGIE
-305 SLRCTTPKWAQLVVD
+305 SLRRTAPKWAQLVVD

-349 TIGEQ
+349 SIGEQ
-354 AALDMETSSERL
+354 AALNAEVPSEKQ
-366 PEKAV
+366 PELAPT
-371 APEKLDYQAV
+371 PEKLDYQAV
-381 TTEAQFA
+381 TTEAQLA
-388 TLLDKL
+388 ALLDKL
-394 SQAEKIGI
+394 SQADTIGI

-409 DAMNAALV
+409 DAMNASLV
-417 GISIAFQAGEAVYIP
+417 GISIAFQAGEAIYIP

-441 EQLDLQDVLGHLK
+441 EQIDLQDVLGRLK
-454 PYLEN
+454 PHLEN

-529 QIGFADVAIGQATEY
+529 QISFADVAIEQATEY

-558 LRAQMDEKQLEMY
+558 LRAQMDAKQLEMY

-596 LARQSAELGAE
+596 LSRQSAELGAE

-617 AAGQPFNLN
+617 VAGQPFNLN

-722 LQNIPIRTEEG
+722 LQNIPIRTAEG
-733 RKVRR
+733 RRVRR

-758 RIMAHLSGDKTLIAA
+758 RIMAHLSGDKTLITA

-788 FGTAPENVSSEQRR
+788 FGIAPENVSSEQRR

-825 IDNLSAKN
+825 IDNISAKT

-839 DRYPGVAEYMQ
+839 ARYPGVAEYMQ
-850 RTKEQAAAQGYVET
+850 RTKEQAAAQGFVET

-910 SRWLSECEASPWDE
+910 RNCLSDGIG
-924 LLQSKLIMQVHDEL
+924 SKLVMQVHDEL

>member
-1 MPSEQGFQTAFAFSV
+1 
-16 IIWGCAGAGFKPAS
+16 
-30 SFPIFFCPLSV
+30 
-41 LSGFFMSNRPTL
+41 MSNRPTL

-68 MGQNLTAPDGAPTGA
+68 MAQLTAPDGAPTGA
-83 LYGVLNMLRRL
+83 MYGVLNMLRRL
-94 RSEYPHDYCAV
+94 RADYVHDYCAV

-112 NFRHQMFEEYKATRP
+112 NFRHEMFPDYKATRP

-138 ALPDLVRLTGWPVLV
+138 ALPDLVRLIGWPVLV

-265 IKGKVGENLR
+265 IKGKVGENLQ
-275 AALPRLPLSYDL
+275 AALPQLPLSYDL

-305 SLRCTTPKWAQLVVD
+305 SLRRTAPKWAQLVVD

-327 TWLKEAESRMHEAA
+327 TWLKEAESNMNTGST
-341 DGDLFGSD
+341 DDLFGSD
-349 TIGEQ
+349 SIGEQ
-354 AALDMETSSERL
+354 AALNAEMPFEKQA
-366 PEKAV
+366 EKAT

-388 TLLDKL
+388 ALLDKL
-394 SQAEKIGI
+394 SRADTIGI

-409 DAMNAALV
+409 DAMNASLV

-441 EQLDLQDVLGHLK
+441 EQLDLQDVLGRLK
-454 PYLEN
+454 PHLEN

-529 QIGFADVAIGQATEY
+529 QISFADVAIGQATEY

-596 LARQSAELGAE
+596 LTRQSAELGAE

-694 ISPKDGRVHTTYA
+694 ISPRDNRVHTTYA

-722 LQNIPIRTEEG
+722 LQNIPIRTAEG
-733 RKVRR
+733 RRVRR
-738 AFTAPQGSV
+738 AFTAPPGSV

-788 FGTAPENVSSEQRR
+788 FGIAPENVSSEQRR

-825 IDNLSAKN
+825 IDNISAKN

-839 DRYPGVAEYMQ
+839 ARYPGVAEYMQ
-850 RTKEQAAAQGYVET
+850 RTKEQAAAQGFVET

-872 PDIRNKNANARAGA
+872 PDIRNKNTNARAGA

-910 SRWLSECEASPWDE
+910 SRWLVSDD
-924 LLQSKLIMQVHDEL
+924 LKSKLIMQVHDEL

-961 DGGLLDVPLVA
+961 GGGLLDVPLVA

>member
-1 MPSEQGFQTAFAFSV
+1 
-16 IIWGCAGAGFKPAS
+16 
-30 SFPIFFCPLSV
+30 
-41 LSGFFMSNRPTL
+41 MSNRPTL

-265 IKGKVGENLR
+265 IKGKVGENLQ
-275 AALPRLPLSYDL
+275 AALPQLPLSYDL

-305 SLRCTTPKWAQLVVD
+305 SLRRTAPKWAQLVVD

-327 TWLKEAESRMHEAA
+327 TWLKEAESNMNTGST
-341 DGDLFGSD
+341 DDLFGSD
-349 TIGEQ
+349 SIGEQ
-354 AALDMETSSERL
+354 AALNAEMPFEKQA
-366 PEKAV
+366 EKAT

-388 TLLDKL
+388 ALLDKL
-394 SQAEKIGI
+394 SRADTIGI

-409 DAMNAALV
+409 DAMNASLV

>member
-1 MPSEQGFQTAFAFSV
+1 
-16 IIWGCAGAGFKPAS
+16 
-30 SFPIFFCPLSV
+30 
-41 LSGFFMSNRPTL
+41 MSNKPTL

-68 MGQNLTAPDGAPTGA
+68 MAQLSAPDGAPTGA

-94 RSEYPHDYCAV
+94 RADYVHDYCAV

-112 NFRHQMFEEYKATRP
+112 NFRHEMFPDYKATRP

-138 ALPDLVRLTGWPVLV
+138 ALPDLVRLMGWPVLV
-153 IGQVEA
+153 IPQVEA
-159 DDVIGTLAKQGA
+159 DDVIGTLAKMASEAGWN
-171 EHGLRVIVSTGDKD
+171 VVVSTGDKD
-185 MAQLVDERVTLVNT
+185 MAQLVNERVTLVNT

-250 EAYGSLQGV
+250 EAYGSLAGV
-259 IEHASE
+259 MEHAAE
-265 IKGKVGENLR
+265 IKGKVGENLQ
-275 AALPRLPLSYDL
+275 AALPQLPLSYDL

-292 DVDLHAELSDGIE
+292 DVDLHTELSDGLE
-305 SLRCTTPKWAQLVVD
+305 SLRRTSPKWSQLAVD

-388 TLLDKL
+388 ALLDKL
-394 SQAEKIGI
+394 SQADAIGI

-441 EQLDLQDVLGHLK
+441 EQLDLQDVLGRLK
-454 PYLEN
+454 PHLEN

-475 FANYGIAL
+475 FANYDIAL
-483 NGIAGDAMLA
+483 NGIAGDSMLA

-558 LRAQMDEKQLEMY
+558 LRAQMDAKQLKMY

-722 LQNIPIRTEEG
+722 LQNIPIRTAEG
-733 RKVRR
+733 RRVRR

-788 FGTAPENVSSEQRR
+788 FGIAPENVSSEQRR

-839 DRYPGVAEYMQ
+839 ARYPGVAEYMQ
-850 RTKEQAAAQGYVET
+850 RTKEQAAAQGFVET

-872 PDIRNKNANARAGA
+872 PDIHNKNANARAGA

-910 SRWLSECEASPWDE
+910 SRWLSDD

-938 VLEVVETELDFVKEK
+938 VLEVLEAELDLVKEK

-961 DGGLLDVPLVA
+961 DEGMLNVPLVA
-972 EVGVGENWEEAH
+972 EVGVGMNWEEAH

>member
-1 MPSEQGFQTAFAFSV
+1 
-16 IIWGCAGAGFKPAS
+16 
-30 SFPIFFCPLSV
+30 
-41 LSGFFMSNRPTL
+41 MSNRPTL

-68 MGQNLTAPDGAPTGA
+68 MAQLTAPDGAPTGA
-83 LYGVLNMLRRL
+83 MYGVLNMLRRL
-94 RSEYPHDYCAV
+94 RADYVHDYCAV

-112 NFRHQMFEEYKATRP
+112 NFRHEMFPDYKATRP

-138 ALPDLVRLTGWPVLV
+138 ALPDLVRLIGWPVLV
-153 IGQVEA
+153 IPQVEA
-159 DDVIGTLAKQGA
+159 DDVIGTLAAMAGEA
-171 EHGLRVIVSTGDKD
+171 GWNVVVSTGDKD
-185 MAQLVDERVTLVNT
+185 MAQLVNERVTLVNT

-250 EAYGSLQGV
+250 EAYGSLAGV
-259 IEHASE
+259 MEHAAE

-275 AALPRLPLSYDL
+275 AALQRLPLSYDL

-292 DVDLHAELSDGIE
+292 DVDLHTELSDGIE
-305 SLRCTTPKWAQLVVD
+305 SLRRTAPKWAQLVVD

-327 TWLKEAESRMHEAA
+327 TWLKEAESNMNTGST
-341 DGDLFGSD
+341 DDLFGSD
-349 TIGEQ
+349 SIGEQ
-354 AALDMETSSERL
+354 AALNAEVPSEKQ
-366 PEKAV
+366 PELAPT
-371 APEKLDYQAV
+371 PEKLDYQAV
-381 TTEAQFA
+381 TTEAQLA
-388 TLLDKL
+388 ALLDKL
-394 SQAEKIGI
+394 SQADTIGI

-409 DAMNAALV
+409 DAMNASLV
-417 GISIAFQAGEAVYIP
+417 GISIAFQAGEAIYIP

-441 EQLDLQDVLGHLK
+441 EQIDLQDVLGRLK
-454 PYLEN
+454 PHLEN

-529 QIGFADVAIGQATEY
+529 QISFADVAIGQATEY

-558 LRAQMDEKQLEMY
+558 LRAQMDAKQLEMY

-596 LARQSAELGAE
+596 LSRQSAELGAE

-617 AAGQPFNLN
+617 VAGQPFNLN

-722 LQNIPIRTEEG
+722 LQNIPIRTAEG
-733 RKVRR
+733 RRVRR

-758 RIMAHLSGDKTLIAA
+758 RIMAHLSGDKTLITA

-788 FGTAPENVSSEQRR
+788 FGIAPENVSSEQRR

-825 IDNLSAKN
+825 IDNISAKT

-839 DRYPGVAEYMQ
+839 ARYPGVAEYMQ
-850 RTKEQAAAQGYVET
+850 RTKEQAAAQGFVET

-910 SRWLSECEASPWDE
+910 RNCLSDGIG
-924 LLQSKLIMQVHDEL
+924 SKLVMQVHDEL

>member
-1 MPSEQGFQTAFAFSV
+1 
-16 IIWGCAGAGFKPAS
+16 
-30 SFPIFFCPLSV
+30 
-41 LSGFFMSNRPTL
+41 MSNKPTL

-68 MGQNLTAPDGAPTGA
+68 MGQNLSAPDGAPTGA
-83 LYGVLNMLRRL
+83 MYGVLNMLRRL
-94 RSEYPHDYCAV
+94 RADYVHDYCAV

-112 NFRHQMFEEYKATRP
+112 NFRHEMFPDYKATRP

-138 ALPDLVRLTGWPVLV
+138 ALPDLVRLMGWPVLV
-153 IGQVEA
+153 IPQVEA
-159 DDVIGTLAKQGA
+159 DDVIGTLVAMAGEA
-171 EHGLRVIVSTGDKD
+171 GWNVVVSTGDKD
-185 MAQLVDERVTLVNT
+185 MAQLVNERVTLVNT
-199 MSGETLD
+199 MSGEMLD
-206 IEGVKAK
+206 IEGVKEK

-250 EAYGSLQGV
+250 EAYGSLAGV
-259 IEHASE
+259 MEHAAE
-265 IKGKVGENLR
+265 IKGKVGENLQ

-292 DVDLHAELSDGIE
+292 DVDLHSELSDDLE
-305 SLRCTTPKWAQLVVD
+305 SLRRTSPKWSQLAVD

-366 PEKAV
+366 HEKAV

-381 TTEAQFA
+381 ITEAQFA
-388 TLLDKL
+388 ALLDKL
-394 SQAEKIGI
+394 SQADKIGI

-441 EQLDLQDVLGHLK
+441 EQLDLQDVLGRLK
-454 PYLEN
+454 PHLEN

-529 QIGFADVAIGQATEY
+529 QISFADVAIGQATEY

-558 LRAQMDEKQLEMY
+558 LRAQMDDKQLEMY

-722 LQNIPIRTEEG
+722 LQNIPIRTAEG
-733 RKVRR
+733 RRVRR

-788 FGTAPENVSSEQRR
+788 FGIAPENVSPEQRR

-825 IDNLSAKN
+825 IDNLSAKT

-839 DRYPGVAEYMQ
+839 ARYLGVAEYMQ
-850 RTKEQAAAQGYVET
+850 RTKEQAAAQGFVET

-872 PDIRNKNANARAGA
+872 PDIHNKNANARAGA

-910 SRWLSECEASPWDE
+910 SRWLSDD

-938 VLEVVETELDFVKEK
+938 VLEVPEAELDLVKEK

-961 DGGLLDVPLVA
+961 DEGMLKVPLVA
-972 EVGVGENWEEAH
+972 EVGVGMNWEEAH

>member
-1 MPSEQGFQTAFAFSV
+1 
-16 IIWGCAGAGFKPAS
+16 
-30 SFPIFFCPLSV
+30 
-41 LSGFFMSNRPTL
+41 MSKPTL

-68 MGQNLTAPDGAPTGA
+68 MAQLSAPDGAPTGA

-94 RSEYPHDYCAV
+94 RADYVHDYCAV

-112 NFRHQMFEEYKATRP
+112 NFRHEMFPDYKATRP

-138 ALPDLVRLTGWPVLV
+138 ALPDLVRLMGWPVLV
-153 IGQVEA
+153 IPQVEA
-159 DDVIGTLAKQGA
+159 DDVIGTLAAMAGEA
-171 EHGLRVIVSTGDKD
+171 GWNVVVSTGDKD
-185 MAQLVDERVTLVNT
+185 MAQLVNERVTLVNT
-199 MSGETLD
+199 MSGEKLD
-206 IEGVKAK
+206 IEGVKEK

-250 EAYGSLQGV
+250 EAYGSLAGV
-259 IEHASE
+259 MEHAAE
-265 IKGKVGENLR
+265 IKGKVGENLQ
-275 AALPRLPLSYDL
+275 AALPQLPLSYDL

-292 DVDLHAELSDGIE
+292 DVDLHSELSDGLE
-305 SLRCTTPKWAQLVVD
+305 SLRRTSPKWSQLAVD

-388 TLLDKL
+388 ALLDKL
-394 SQAEKIGI
+394 SRADTIGI

-409 DAMNAALV
+409 DAMNASLV

-441 EQLDLQDVLGHLK
+441 EQIDLQDVLGRLK
-454 PYLEN
+454 PHLEN

-475 FANYGIAL
+475 FANYDIAL
-483 NGIAGDAMLA
+483 NGIAGDSMLA

-529 QIGFADVAIGQATEY
+529 QIGFADVAIEQATEY

-558 LRAQMDEKQLEMY
+558 LRAQMDAKQLEMY

-722 LQNIPIRTEEG
+722 LQNIPIRTAEG
-733 RKVRR
+733 RRVRR

-788 FGTAPENVSSEQRR
+788 FGITPENVSSEQRR

-825 IDNLSAKN
+825 IDNLSAKT

-839 DRYPGVAEYMQ
+839 ARYPGVAEYMQ
-850 RTKEQAAAQGYVET
+850 RTKEQAAAQGFVET

-872 PDIRNKNANARAGA
+872 PDICNKNANARAGA

-910 SRWLSECEASPWDE
+910 SRWLVSDD
-924 LLQSKLIMQVHDEL
+924 LKSKLIMQVHDEL
-938 VLEVVETELDFVKEK
+938 VLEVPEAELDLVKEK

-961 DGGLLDVPLVA
+961 DDGMLKVPLVA
-972 EVGVGENWEEAH
+972 EVGVGMNWEEAH

>member
-1 MPSEQGFQTAFAFSV
+1 
-16 IIWGCAGAGFKPAS
+16 
-30 SFPIFFCPLSV
+30 
-41 LSGFFMSNRPTL
+41 MSNRPTL

-265 IKGKVGENLR
+265 IKGKVGENLQ
-275 AALPRLPLSYDL
+275 AALPQLPLSYDL

-305 SLRCTTPKWAQLVVD
+305 SLRRTTPKWAQLVVD

-327 TWLKEAESRMHEAA
+327 TWLKEAESNMNTGST
-341 DGDLFGSD
+341 DDLFGSD
-349 TIGEQ
+349 SIGEQ
-354 AALDMETSSERL
+354 AALNAEMPFEKQA
-366 PEKAV
+366 EKAI

-388 TLLDKL
+388 ALLDKL
-394 SQAEKIGI
+394 SRADTIGI

-607 LMKLEQEAYA
+607 LMKLEQQAYA

-681 KLKSTYTDKLPEM
+681 KLKSTYTDKLPDM
-694 ISPKDGRVHTTYA
+694 ISPRDNRVHTTYA

-722 LQNIPIRTEEG
+722 LQNIPIRTAEG
-733 RKVRR
+733 RRVRR
-738 AFTAPQGSV
+738 AFTAPPGSV

-788 FGTAPENVSSEQRR
+788 FGTAPENVSPEQRR

-839 DRYPGVAEYMQ
+839 ARYPGVAEYMQ
-850 RTKEQAAAQGYVET
+850 RTKEQAAAQGFVET

-910 SRWLSECEASPWDE
+910 SRWLVSDD
-924 LLQSKLIMQVHDEL
+924 LKSKLIMQVHDEL

-961 DGGLLDVPLVA
+961 GGGLLDVPLVA

>member
-1 MPSEQGFQTAFAFSV
+1 
-16 IIWGCAGAGFKPAS
+16 
-30 SFPIFFCPLSV
+30 
-41 LSGFFMSNRPTL
+41 MSKPTL

-68 MGQNLTAPDGAPTGA
+68 MAQLSAPDGAPTGA

-94 RSEYPHDYCAV
+94 RADYVHDYCAV

-112 NFRHQMFEEYKATRP
+112 NFRHEMFPDYKATRP

-138 ALPDLVRLTGWPVLV
+138 ALPDLVRLMGWPVLV
-153 IGQVEA
+153 IPQVEA
-159 DDVIGTLAKQGA
+159 DDVIGTLAKMASEAGWN
-171 EHGLRVIVSTGDKD
+171 VVVSTGDKD
-185 MAQLVDERVTLVNT
+185 MAQLVNERVTLVNT

-206 IEGVKAK
+206 IEGVKEK

-250 EAYGSLQGV
+250 EAYGSLAGV
-259 IEHASE
+259 MEHAGE
-265 IKGKVGENLR
+265 VKGKVGENLQ
-275 AALPRLPLSYDL
+275 AALPQLPLSYDL

-292 DVDLHAELSDGIE
+292 DVDLHAELSDGLE
-305 SLRCTTPKWAQLVVD
+305 SLRRTSPKWSQLAVD

-354 AALDMETSSERL
+354 AAL
-366 PEKAV
+366 
-371 APEKLDYQAV
+371 
-381 TTEAQFA
+381 FA
-388 TLLDKL
+388 EMP
-394 SQAEKIGI
+394 SVEEKITAPNVPIHYRVITTHKSLNKLLSMLSSAARHKGGRNPIHLTSLRKRKNARTSFKDSFLSTKRKKRIAKNAIPRPVAI

-409 DAMNAALV
+409 DAMNASLV

-441 EQLDLQDVLGHLK
+441 EQLDLQDVLGRLK
-454 PYLEN
+454 PHLEN

-475 FANYGIAL
+475 FANYDIAL
-483 NGIAGDAMLA
+483 NGIAGDSMLA

-558 LRAQMDEKQLEMY
+558 LRAQMDAKQLEMY

-722 LQNIPIRTEEG
+722 LQNIPIRTAEG
-733 RKVRR
+733 RRVRR

-758 RIMAHLSGDKTLIAA
+758 RIMAHLSGDKTLITA

-788 FGTAPENVSSEQRR
+788 FGIAPENVSSEQRR

-825 IDNLSAKN
+825 IDNISAKN

-839 DRYPGVAEYMQ
+839 ARYPGVAEYMQ
-850 RTKEQAAAQGYVET
+850 RTKEQAAAQGFVET

-872 PDIRNKNANARAGA
+872 PDIHNKNANARAGA

-910 SRWLSECEASPWDE
+910 SRWLSDD

-938 VLEVVETELDFVKEK
+938 VLEVPEAELDLVKEK

-961 DGGLLDVPLVA
+961 DEGMLNVPLVA
-972 EVGVGENWEEAH
+972 EVGVGMNWEEAH

>member
-1 MPSEQGFQTAFAFSV
+1 
-16 IIWGCAGAGFKPAS
+16 
-30 SFPIFFCPLSV
+30 
-41 LSGFFMSNRPTL
+41 MSNRPTL

-199 MSGETLD
+199 MSSETLD

-250 EAYGSLQGV
+250 EAYGSLAGV
-259 IEHASE
+259 MEHASE
-265 IKGKVGENLR
+265 IKGKVGENLQ
-275 AALPRLPLSYDL
+275 AALPQLPLSYDL

-305 SLRCTTPKWAQLVVD
+305 SLRRTTPKWAQLVVD

-327 TWLKEAESRMHEAA
+327 TWLKEAESNMNTGST
-341 DGDLFGSD
+341 DDLFGSD
-349 TIGEQ
+349 SIGEQ
-354 AALDMETSSERL
+354 AALNAEMPFEKQA
-366 PEKAV
+366 EKAT

-388 TLLDKL
+388 ALLDKL
-394 SQAEKIGI
+394 SRADTIGI

-409 DAMNAALV
+409 DAMNASLV

-441 EQLDLQDVLGHLK
+441 EQLDLQDVLGRLK
-454 PYLEN
+454 PHLEN

-483 NGIAGDAMLA
+483 NGIAGDSMLA

-502 HGLDELSERWLGL
+502 HGLDELSGRWLGL

-758 RIMAHLSGDKTLIAA
+758 RIMAHLSGDKTLISA

>member
-1 MPSEQGFQTAFAFSV
+1 
-16 IIWGCAGAGFKPAS
+16 
-30 SFPIFFCPLSV
+30 
-41 LSGFFMSNRPTL
+41 MSNRPTL

-68 MGQNLTAPDGAPTGA
+68 MAQLTAPDGAPTGA
-83 LYGVLNMLRRL
+83 MYGVLNMLRRL
-94 RSEYPHDYCAV
+94 RADYVHDYCAV

-112 NFRHQMFEEYKATRP
+112 NFRHEMFPDYKATRP

-138 ALPDLVRLTGWPVLV
+138 ALPDLVRLMGWPVLV
-153 IGQVEA
+153 IPQVEA
-159 DDVIGTLAKQGA
+159 DDVIGTLAKMASEAGWN
-171 EHGLRVIVSTGDKD
+171 VVVSTGDKD
-185 MAQLVDERVTLVNT
+185 MAQLVNERVTLVNT

-206 IEGVKAK
+206 IEGVKEK

-250 EAYGSLQGV
+250 EAYGSLAGV
-259 IEHASE
+259 MEHAAE
-265 IKGKVGENLR
+265 IKGKVGENLQ
-275 AALPRLPLSYDL
+275 AALEQLPLSYDL

-292 DVDLHAELSDGIE
+292 DVDLHTELSDSLE
-305 SLRCTTPKWAQLVVD
+305 SLRRTSPKWSQLAVD

-354 AALDMETSSERL
+354 AALDMETSSEKIIEHA
-366 PEKAV
+366 P

-388 TLLDKL
+388 ALLDKL
-394 SQAEKIGI
+394 AQADKIGI

-409 DAMNAALV
+409 DAMKASLV

-441 EQLDLQDVLGHLK
+441 EQLDLQDVLGRLK
-454 PYLEN
+454 PHLEN

-529 QIGFADVAIGQATEY
+529 QISFADVAIGQATEY

-558 LRAQMDEKQLEMY
+558 LRAQMDTKQLEMY

-596 LARQSAELGAE
+596 LARQSAELGTE

-617 AAGQPFNLN
+617 VAGQPFNLN

-722 LQNIPIRTEEG
+722 LQNIPIRTAEG
-733 RKVRR
+733 RRVRR
-738 AFTAPQGSV
+738 AFTAPPGSV

-788 FGTAPENVSSEQRR
+788 FGIAPENVSSEQRR

-825 IDNLSAKN
+825 IDNISAKN

-839 DRYPGVAEYMQ
+839 ARYPGVAEYMQ

-910 SRWLSECEASPWDE
+910 RNCLSDGIG
-924 LLQSKLIMQVHDEL
+924 SKLVMQVHDEL

>member
-1 MPSEQGFQTAFAFSV
+1 
-16 IIWGCAGAGFKPAS
+16 
-30 SFPIFFCPLSV
+30 
-41 LSGFFMSNRPTL
+41 MSNRPTL

-199 MSGETLD
+199 MSSETLD

-250 EAYGSLQGV
+250 EAYGSLAGV
-259 IEHASE
+259 MEHASE
-265 IKGKVGENLR
+265 IKGKVGENLQ
-275 AALPRLPLSYDL
+275 AALPQLPLSYDL

-305 SLRCTTPKWAQLVVD
+305 SLRRTTPKWAQLVVD

-327 TWLKEAESRMHEAA
+327 TWLKEAESNMNTGST
-341 DGDLFGSD
+341 DDLFGSD
-349 TIGEQ
+349 SIGEQ
-354 AALDMETSSERL
+354 AALNAEMPFEKQA
-366 PEKAV
+366 EKAT

-388 TLLDKL
+388 ALLDKL
-394 SQAEKIGI
+394 SRADTIGI

-409 DAMNAALV
+409 DAMNASLV

-441 EQLDLQDVLGHLK
+441 EQLDLQDVLGRLK
-454 PYLEN
+454 PHLGN

-681 KLKSTYTDKLPEM
+681 KLKSTYTDKLPDM
-694 ISPKDGRVHTTYA
+694 ISPQDNRVHTTYA

-722 LQNIPIRTEEG
+722 LQNIPIRTAEG
-733 RKVRR
+733 RRVRR
-738 AFTAPQGSV
+738 AFTAPPGSV

-788 FGTAPENVSSEQRR
+788 FGTAPENVSPEQRR

-839 DRYPGVAEYMQ
+839 ARYPGVAEYMQ
-850 RTKEQAAAQGYVET
+850 RAKEQAAAQGYVET

-910 SRWLSECEASPWDE
+910 RNWLSDGID
-924 LLQSKLIMQVHDEL
+924 SKLVMQVHDEL
-938 VLEVVETELDFVKEK
+938 VLEVVKTELDFVKEK

>member
-1 MPSEQGFQTAFAFSV
+1 M
-16 IIWGCAGAGFKPAS
+16 S
-30 SFPIFFCPLSV
+30 SS
-41 LSGFFMSNRPTL
+41 RPTL

-68 MGQNLTAPDGAPTGA
+68 MAQLTAPDGVPTGA
-83 LYGVLNMLRRL
+83 MYGVLNMLRRL
-94 RSEYPHDYCAV
+94 RADYVHDYCAV

-112 NFRHQMFEEYKATRP
+112 NFRHEMFADYKATRP

-138 ALPDLVRLTGWPVLV
+138 ALPDLVRLMGWPVLV
-153 IGQVEA
+153 VPQVEA
-159 DDVIGTLAKQGA
+159 DDVIGTLAAQGGA
-171 EHGLRVIVSTGDKD
+171 AGWDVVISTGDKD
-185 MAQLVDERVTLVNT
+185 MAQLVNERVTLVNT

-206 IEGVKAK
+206 IDGVKAK

-250 EAYGSLQGV
+250 EAYETLSGV
-259 IEHASE
+259 MEHAGD
-265 IKGKVGENLR
+265 IKGKVGENLQ
-275 AALPRLPLSYDL
+275 AALSQLPLSYDL

-292 DVDLHAELSDGIE
+292 DVDLHAELSDGLE
-305 SLRCTTPKWAQLVVD
+305 SLRRTPPKWAQLAAD
-320 FKRWGFR
+320 FKRWGFK

-341 DGDLFGSD
+341 DGDLFGSAD
-349 TIGEQ
+349 VGER
-354 AALDMETSSERL
+354 AALALEMPSEKQ
-366 PEKAV
+366 PEKAA
-371 APEKLDYQAV
+371 APEKLNYQAV
-381 TTEAQFA
+381 TTETELAA
-388 TLLDKL
+388 LLDKL
-394 SQAEKIGI
+394 SKAEQIGI

-409 DAMNAALV
+409 DAMTAQLV

-432 VGHSLTAAP
+432 LGHSMNAAP
-441 EQLDLQDVLGHLK
+441 QQLDLQNTLGRLK

-459 PALKKI
+459 GSLKKI

-483 NGIAGDAMLA
+483 RGIAGDAMLA
-493 SYIIESHLG
+493 SYIVESHLG

-515 ETITYE
+515 PTITYE

-529 QIGFADVAIGQATEY
+529 QISFADVAVEQATEY

-571 EKMELPVAQVLFEME
+571 RDMELPVAQVLFEME
-586 RNGVQIDRAE
+586 RNGVHIDRAE
-596 LARQSAELGAE
+596 LAAQSSELGAA
-607 LMKLEQEAYA
+607 LLKLEEQAFQT
-617 AAGQPFNLN
+617 AGQPFNLN

-645 LKKTAKG
+645 LKKTASG

-722 LQNIPIRTEEG
+722 LQNIPIRTAEG
-733 RKVRR
+733 RRVRR

-788 FGTAPENVSSEQRR
+788 FGIAPENVSSEQRR

-839 DRYPGVAEYMQ
+839 ARYPGVAEYMQ
-850 RTKEQAAAQGYVET
+850 RTKEAAAAQGYVET

-872 PDIRNKNANARAGA
+872 PDIRAKNANARAGA

-898 ASDLIKRAMIDV
+898 ASDLIKRAMIAV
-910 SRWLSECEASPWDE
+910 SHRLHLDG
-924 LLQSKLIMQVHDEL
+924 LQSKLIMQVHDEL
-938 VLEVVETELDFVKEK
+938 VLEVIESELEIVKAM
-953 LPQIMAKV
+953 LPKVMAEV
-961 DGGLLDVPLVA
+961 AQGRLNVPLLA
-972 EVGVGENWEEAH
+972 EVGVGGNWDDAH

>member
-1 MPSEQGFQTAFAFSV
+1 
-16 IIWGCAGAGFKPAS
+16 
-30 SFPIFFCPLSV
+30 
-41 LSGFFMSNRPTL
+41 MSNRPTL

-265 IKGKVGENLR
+265 IKGKVGENLQ
-275 AALPRLPLSYDL
+275 AALPQLPLSYDL

-305 SLRCTTPKWAQLVVD
+305 SLRRTTPKWAQLVVD

-327 TWLKEAESRMHEAA
+327 TWLKEAESNMNTGST
-341 DGDLFGSD
+341 DDLFGSD
-349 TIGEQ
+349 SIGEQ
-354 AALDMETSSERL
+354 AALNAEMPFEKQA
-366 PEKAV
+366 EKAT

-388 TLLDKL
+388 ALLDKL
-394 SQAEKIGI
+394 SRADTIGI

-409 DAMNAALV
+409 DAMNASLV

-441 EQLDLQDVLGHLK
+441 EQLDLQDVLGRLK
-454 PYLEN
+454 PHLEN

-483 NGIAGDAMLA
+483 NGIAGDSMLA

-502 HGLDELSERWLGL
+502 HGLDELSGRWLGL

-607 LMKLEQEAYA
+607 LMKLEQQAYA

>member
-1 MPSEQGFQTAFAFSV
+1 
-16 IIWGCAGAGFKPAS
+16 
-30 SFPIFFCPLSV
+30 
-41 LSGFFMSNRPTL
+41 MSNRPTL

-199 MSGETLD
+199 MSSETLD

-265 IKGKVGENLR
+265 IKGKVGENLQ
-275 AALPRLPLSYDL
+275 AALPQLPLSYDL

-305 SLRCTTPKWAQLVVD
+305 SLRRTTPKWAQLVVD

-327 TWLKEAESRMHEAA
+327 TWLKEAESNMNTGST
-341 DGDLFGSD
+341 DDLFGSD
-349 TIGEQ
+349 SIGEQ
-354 AALDMETSSERL
+354 AALNAEMPFEKQA
-366 PEKAV
+366 EKAT

-388 TLLDKL
+388 ALLDKL
-394 SQAEKIGI
+394 SRADTIGI

-409 DAMNAALV
+409 DAMNASLV

-441 EQLDLQDVLGHLK
+441 EQLDLQDVLGRLK
-454 PYLEN
+454 PHLEN

-722 LQNIPIRTEEG
+722 LQNIPIRTAEG
-733 RKVRR
+733 RRVRR

-788 FGTAPENVSSEQRR
+788 FGTAPENVSPEQRR

-839 DRYPGVAEYMQ
+839 ARYPGVAEYMQ
-850 RTKEQAAAQGYVET
+850 RTKEQAAAQGFVET

-910 SRWLSECEASPWDE
+910 SRWLVSDD
-924 LLQSKLIMQVHDEL
+924 LKSKLIMQVHDEL

-961 DGGLLDVPLVA
+961 GGGLLDVPLVA